1 VRTVFTNCLL
11 RDGRLVDVSVR
22 DGLIDSVK
30 PAGGRGDMDME
41 RRLVVPSFAE
51 PHAHIDKAFLAER
64 VHNPTNDLLGAI
76 HAMEQARASL
86 TPDDTYERAM
96 RALRLYASN
105 GISSVRSHADTM
117 SLNGLES
124 VRALL
129 AAKRDSAS
137 FISLQVAMLLS
148 WPVNGEEGRIHRQLA
163 EDAIAEGIDVVG
175 GCPHLDND
183 PRSATRYF
191 VRLALDSGLPLDL
204 HTDENLRESSND
216 LEDLADAIGEMGR
229 PVHVAASHCVTLSLR
244 PGTEQA
250 RIAHKLASAGISVI
264 ALPQTNL
271 FLQGHGTSTS
281 VPRAIAPLNV
291 LREHGVS
298 VCAGGDNLQD
308 PFNPVG
314 RGDALETANLL
325 VVAGHVSPEN
335 AFDAVSGS
343 AHACINRPADTI
355 ETGARAN
362 FVAMRATTLREA
374 IAMGPPD
381 RIVVHGGVV
390 VSHKN
395 ETESKH

>member
-175 GCPHLDND
+175 DVPTSTPTRD
-183 PRSATRYF
+183 PQ
-191 VRLALDSGLPLDL
+191 P
-204 HTDENLRESSND
+204 
-216 LEDLADAIGEMGR
+216 
-229 PVHVAASHCVTLSLR
+229 
-244 PGTEQA
+244 
-250 RIAHKLASAGISVI
+250 GISSVWPWTVVFPSI
-264 ALPQTNL
+264 STRTRTCGNPRTTSRTLPTPSARWADRC
-271 FLQGHGTSTS
+271 TS
-281 VPRAIAPLNV
+281 PPA
-291 LREHGVS
+291 
-298 VCAGGDNLQD
+298 
-308 PFNPVG
+308 
-314 RGDALETANLL
+314 TA
-325 VVAGHVSPEN
+325 
-335 AFDAVSGS
+335 
-343 AHACINRPADTI
+343 
-355 ETGARAN
+355 
-362 FVAMRATTLREA
+362 
-374 IAMGPPD
+374 
-381 RIVVHGGVV
+381 
-390 VSHKN
+390 
-395 ETESKH
+395 